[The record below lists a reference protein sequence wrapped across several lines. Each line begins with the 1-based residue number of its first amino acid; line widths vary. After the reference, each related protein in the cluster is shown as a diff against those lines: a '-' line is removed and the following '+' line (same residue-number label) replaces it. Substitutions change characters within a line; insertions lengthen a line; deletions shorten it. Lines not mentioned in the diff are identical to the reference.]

1 MFGDTAWIFMRKF
14 FLVGWFVSDGV
25 WWKVDPLNMRCGRTF
40 CQKVEGYVVL
50 FRRQD
55 KSGSTLRVKE

>member
-1 MFGDTAWIFMRKF
+1 MRKF